1 MNWIPTNCKTHFSLQ
16 QGFCKTDRL
25 AKRCAEYG
33 YNACGIADLG
43 TVSGAVEFHQ
53 ECKKQGV
60 KPIIGCEFD
69 GFILYAKN
77 KDGWFDLVKYVSNQN
92 VEVLKEI
99 AENGNVLCVT
109 PKKNGFA
116 KIFKSN
122 HIKIDYA
129 QEAIYYVDKDDADCH
144 RIMLCSKLK
153 KTLVKLEGVDHEFF
167 GVFLKAKINGIYQT
181 QKRSLQGFQDS

>member
-1 MNWIPTNCKTHFSLQ
+1 M
-16 QGFCKTDRL
+16 
-25 AKRCAEYG
+25 
-33 YNACGIADLG
+33 
-43 TVSGAVEFHQ
+43 
-53 ECKKQGV
+53 
-60 KPIIGCEFD
+60 
-69 GFILYAKN
+69 
-77 KDGWFDLVKYVSNQN
+77 VKYVSNQN

-129 QEAIYYVDKDDADCH
+129 QEAIYYVDKDDADCY

-153 KTLVKLEGVDHEFF
+153 KTLVKLEGGDHEFSEF
-167 GVFLKAKINGIYQT
+167 FEGEDKWYLPNTKKKSTTSKIADKKDVKNMNSQDRPCSQT
-181 QKRSLQGFQDS
+181 LTVQKGSTKTNT